1 MFALSK
7 AVRGVS
13 CRAAWQVA
21 CRVGS
26 AMAPLPPPFSGAIA
40 HDNTPGGSE
49 SPRCC
54 VWGISGQVAAG
65 YGVRAASTVEPGPQ
79 VFVFDEP
86 AA

>member
-1 MFALSK
+1 
-7 AVRGVS
+7 
-13 CRAAWQVA
+13 
-21 CRVGS
+21 
-26 AMAPLPPPFSGAIA
+26 MAPLPPPSSGAIA

-49 SPRCC
+49 SPGCC

-86 AA
+86 VAWARLWYRATCGGLGILGN